1 MKNKFKADVLNYV
14 NDVCGFATVSKGFND
29 FNNLV
34 SLMHDLGYVYGHQAH
49 ELQGAIMARKLMT
62 EAKYSLMDIEIV
74 QGLIMATIMP
84 QKPQTK
90 LQKILCDADLFHLS
104 QPEFFEKSKI
114 LQQELSNMG
123 IHFSDKQWRM
133 ENISF
138 FKEHKYHTDFGKRVL
153 TDKKLANLIEL
164 AKP

>member
-1 MKNKFKADVLNYV
+1 MLTIQTLNKRLTGEVRQILIHKIAPHYV
-14 NDVCGFATVSKGFND
+14 YH
-29 FNNLV
+29 NLV
-34 SLMHDLGYVYGHQAH
+34 HTEYVIEAVAFICQFESVTGKELELLTLAALMHDLGYVYGHQAH

-104 QPEFFEKSKI
+104 QP
-114 LQQELSNMG
+114 
-123 IHFSDKQWRM
+123 
-133 ENISF
+133 
-138 FKEHKYHTDFGKRVL
+138 
-153 TDKKLANLIEL
+153 
-164 AKP
+164 